1 MRINSAWSTAL
12 IRLRLFR
19 VQQWHKQFLVV
30 MPVIA
35 LGNDLDLSGF
45 TRVILAAFGF
55 SLISSAVYIFNDICD
70 LIADQNDSIKS
81 SRPYASGVITKREAQ
96 IWIVLLIVLGLLLV
110 FVCQTTKNDER
121 VVILLSFY
129 LVINFIYSYFRIKES
144 KITGLFFVS
153 SGFGIRF
160 TIGTLVLALPPS
172 LWAILLITQLTL
184 FMLAGKRC
192 QKAVRS
198 GFNDSN
204 DQYFWL
210 ITMSLFA
217 AFFSATYVA
226 FSLDANVQNTWGV
239 SFPLFSMLPIMFGML
254 RYVELTYFEKSHKKM
269 DITQQMIFDPFLI
282 LAVITYCLLM
292 FIGRSNVG

>member
-1 MRINSAWSTAL
+1 
-12 IRLRLFR
+12 
-19 VQQWHKQFLVV
+19 
-30 MPVIA
+30 
-35 LGNDLDLSGF
+35 
-45 TRVILAAFGF
+45 
-55 SLISSAVYIFNDICD
+55 
-70 LIADQNDSIKS
+70 
-81 SRPYASGVITKREAQ
+81 
-96 IWIVLLIVLGLLLV
+96 
-110 FVCQTTKNDER
+110 
-121 VVILLSFY
+121 
-129 LVINFIYSYFRIKES
+129 
-144 KITGLFFVS
+144 VS

-269 DITQQMIFDPFLI
+269 DMTRQVISSLAIF
-282 LAVITYCLLM
+282 VI
-292 FIGRSNVG
+292 S